1 MLWKLAAIAALA
13 ACAVALPISGFFA
26 EFEHAVEA
34 QFKCELIWPIS
45 LSLHLY
51 VSDVCV
57 AISLPPS
64 LQFHGSTLQLD
75 VMRHFIR
82 AISPPPPPPPPPPPL
97 HHPTPPPW
105 HSLPQRLFPPNLN
118 PPAQDAFT
126 LNSLSVQPSPIAI
139 SESNVRHDA

>member
-82 AISPPPPPPPPPPPL
+82 AISPPRRR
-97 HHPTPPPW
+97 HCTI
-105 HSLPQRLFPPNLN
+105 QRCHRGT
-118 PPAQDAFT
+118 AF
-126 LNSLSVQPSPIAI
+126 LSAFSRQI
-139 SESNVRHDA
+139 